1 MRKRAIIVFCLA
13 AFCVTPNISAQSLF
27 NKIKKAAK
35 ETVEKK
41 VNKEV
46 KKVVPKDVSSKV
58 SAVTKQTSNSGKQS
72 AQSRNLERQTNAM
85 VGKKNNKNIEDEAA
99 SVRLPKTHTALFAPL
114 GYPIEAKYG
123 IKKAKPVAPPKEL
136 SARTAWNDKLP
147 DVQELDNQSLVEEY
161 LQLDNYVAKGIVAA
175 NSDDAASWRY
185 HTLVSGELRERCE
198 ALNDMV
204 KYYNEAMEEYA
215 DDDTYNWVIN
225 SIHRNLAA
233 VLEGRVYKTLIRSS
247 ITPLFTVKNYCVSD
261 NTKAYFKAHGGYEN
275 ATKGKLTAWDPQLS
289 NKTVS
294 TSSGQTGKVVSEA
307 GGAGATIDLNGVT
320 YLLHTKGNA
329 GWAFVSKIATTTV
342 VAGKDLVIPDYVT
355 YDGKK
360 YPVRK
365 MRAELFKGTALKSV
379 KLPSTLQEIPNSAF
393 RETPITEITIPASVA
408 IIQGSAFYGCK
419 KLAKVV
425 FEGSSAKQIHGCFQN
440 CVSLTSIKF
449 PRSVGLMS
457 YDMFLGCTN
466 LTSVALPENTTQI
479 YKSMFKD
486 CKSLKTIA
494 IPRSVTK
501 VEDYAFAGSGI
512 VELDLSNVK
521 EFGNGCFSGCKSLK
535 SLKMNSSLKSVFVSD
550 LYIETG
556 LDQVPSMQVTL
567 ANDQYVLPSGLTFV
581 NGK

>member
-1 MRKRAIIVFCLA
+1 MIVFCLA

-46 KKVVPKDVSSKV
+46 KKVVPKEVSSKV
-58 SAVTKQTSNSGKQS
+58 SAGTKQS
-72 AQSRNLERQTNAM
+72 ANSKRLERQTDAM
-85 VGKKNNKNIEDEAA
+85 VGKKNNKNMEDEAA

-123 IKKAKPVAPPKEL
+123 IKKAKPVAPPKDAKAQ
-136 SARTAWNDKLP
+136 SAWNDKLP
-147 DVQELDNQSLVEEY
+147 DVQELDNQSLVDEY
-161 LQLDNYVAKGIVAA
+161 LLLDSYVGKGIVTVAGT
-175 NSDDAASWRY
+175 DPASWRY
-185 HTLVSGELRERCE
+185 HTLVAGELRERCE

-204 KYYNEAMEEYA
+204 KYYNEAVEEY
-215 DDDTYNWVIN
+215 DNDDTYNWVIN
-225 SIHRNLAA
+225 GIHRYLAA
-233 VLEGRVYKTLIRSS
+233 VLEGRAYKTLIRSS
-247 ITPLFTVKNYCVSD
+247 VAPLFAVKNYCVSD
-261 NTKAYFKAHGGYEN
+261 KTKAYFKAHGGYEN
-275 ATKGKLTAWDPQLS
+275 AVKGKLTVWDPQLS
-289 NKTVS
+289 DKTVS

-307 GGAGATIDLNGVT
+307 AGAGATIDLGGVT
-320 YLLHTKGNA
+320 YTLHTKGQS
-329 GWAFVSKIATTTV
+329 GWAFVSKVATSAV

-355 YDGKK
+355 YEGKK

-457 YDMFLGCTN
+457 YDMFSGCTS

-486 CKSLKTIA
+486 CKSLKTVA
-494 IPRSVTK
+494 VPRSVTK

-550 LYIETG
+550 LYLETG